1 MIVSAID
8 AQLQSLIDYLN
19 KHYPTTEDVTLVVLP
34 GYDSVGFWDTRA
46 WAAYEPLSKVLWV
59 PGDVPELPDLS
70 MDEAR
75 QVVYEHVVHEYIH
88 HIQACEGRD
97 FDEDE
102 AEERAQEIVRTWMRE
117 VSSGGLTA
125 PSG

>member
-8 AQLQSLIDYLN
+8 ERMQSLIDYLN

-34 GYDSVGFWDTRA
+34 GYDSVAFGRARA
-46 WAAYEPLSKVLWV
+46 WAAYEPASRVLWV
-59 PGDVPELPDLS
+59 PGDVPEFPDLS

-75 QVVYEHVVHEYIH
+75 QVVYEHIVHEYVH
-88 HIQACEGRD
+88 HIQACEGRP

-102 AEERAQEIVRTWMRE
+102 AETRAQEIVEAWMRE
-117 VSSGGLTA
+117 VDS
-125 PSG
+125 